1 MSDKTKKSSLT
12 DADIKSGRAIGRRA
26 FLLGTLG
33 GTTAL
38 AACVP
43 ATGITDADGGA
54 YADPVGAGRGGR
66 TGHTGVTD
74 SDGGRYADPV
84 NAGRRTLV
92 APTATS
98 AAMRIRSDGA
108 AAAERS
114 GGPGWSVC
122 NMRLA
127 VTHALSPSGRRGTR
141 VPNDRLSA
149 KDFGVCLGTASAGA
163 LTCGRARRAER
174 G

>member
-66 TGHTGVTD
+66 TGYTGVTD

-84 NAGRRTLV
+84 NAGRG
-92 APTATS
+92 
-98 AAMRIRSDGA
+98 RSCTD
-108 AAAERS
+108 S
-114 GGPGWSVC
+114 DVGGYADPVG
-122 NMRLA
+122 R
-127 VTHALSPSGRRGTR
+127 GRR
-141 VPNDRLSA
+141 
-149 KDFGVCLGTASAGA
+149 C
-163 LTCGRARRAER
+163 
-174 G
+174 